1 MKEETIIKKDW
12 CNYFGLTPISQSK
25 YYKIVGCFVVGF
37 ELIRIP
43 NRGLIHPHFVIYP
56 LWRENFKLCMKT
68 PYHLYGFR
76 DKKNLQAQM
85 SPNELIKK
93 EEEVFDIANNYIG
106 YNIKVDIPS
115 IVIYNLM
122 NKYQPNE
129 VNDPWR
135 LMVVAESNIYQSVYM
150 NDRDMFTQA
159 ISAMDDVFIR
169 INPHLRLVESIYG
182 KYEKRKELFVSLFE
196 KQASIVEL
204 IEKNAND
211 SKIKQKIKMV

>member
-1 MKEETIIKKDW
+1 
-12 CNYFGLTPISQSK
+12 
-25 YYKIVGCFVVGF
+25 
-37 ELIRIP
+37 
-43 NRGLIHPHFVIYP
+43 
-56 LWRENFKLCMKT
+56 
-68 PYHLYGFR
+68 
-76 DKKNLQAQM
+76 M

-135 LMVVAESNIYQSVYM
+135 LMVVAESNVYQSVYM
-150 NDRDMFTQA
+150 NDKDMFERA
-159 ISAMDDVFIR
+159 ISAMDEVFVR
-169 INPHLRLVESIYG
+169 ISPHLELVESIYG

>member
-1 MKEETIIKKDW
+1 
-12 CNYFGLTPISQSK
+12 
-25 YYKIVGCFVVGF
+25 
-37 ELIRIP
+37 
-43 NRGLIHPHFVIYP
+43 
-56 LWRENFKLCMKT
+56 
-68 PYHLYGFR
+68 
-76 DKKNLQAQM
+76 
-85 SPNELIKK
+85 
-93 EEEVFDIANNYIG
+93 
-106 YNIKVDIPS
+106 
-115 IVIYNLM
+115 
-122 NKYQPNE
+122 
-129 VNDPWR
+129 
-135 LMVVAESNIYQSVYM
+135 M